1 MSQEEA
7 AIMELENEK
16 LMDHL
21 SSLTNQVDQVR
32 YVSKFA
38 NRYFIYF
45 SLHQV
50 QSKVVKIAELQS
62 IFTEKVLQQ
71 AENLEKVHENA
82 VASTENINVGNE
94 AVRQAIQNK
103 ATYRVYILFI
113 ILVFSFSLLFLDW
126 YNP

>member
-38 NRYFIYF
+38 NRYFIF
-45 SLHQV
+45 FFASGP
-50 QSKVVKIAELQS
+50 VKSGQDSRIT
-62 IFTEKVLQQ
+62 I
-71 AENLEKVHENA
+71 
-82 VASTENINVGNE
+82 NIHRESVTAG
-94 AVRQAIQNK
+94 
-103 ATYRVYILFI
+103 
-113 ILVFSFSLLFLDW
+113 
-126 YNP
+126 